1 MSNQT
6 INLLLWGTIALPLAI
21 APLPAQSAPQPT
33 IDLEQVKDNRK
44 QECNS
49 ITKIHNAVVAR
60 SAAISKQKS
69 PSTSVYKKQM
79 QQVAVI
85 YQQAAL
91 EMASVP
97 TKDEQLKTHRNRF
110 ASMYR
115 DSAKVVNQI
124 IPMIGKRNRQQQI
137 AKKLA
142 ELSDIAKV
150 EKELVDEINS
160 YCSQS

>member
-6 INLLLWGTIALPLAI
+6 ITLLLLGTIALPLAI
-21 APLPAQSAPQPT
+21 TPLPAQSTPQPT
-33 IDLEQVKDNRK
+33 IALEQVKDNRK

-49 ITKIHNAVVAR
+49 IIKIHNAVVAQ
-60 SAAISKQKS
+60 STAIFKQKS
-69 PSTSVYKKQM
+69 QNTSVYKKQM
-79 QQVAVI
+79 QKVARI

-115 DSAKVVNQI
+115 DAAKVVNQI
-124 IPMIGKRNRQQQI
+124 IPMISKQNRQQQI
-137 AKKLA
+137 AKKLV
-142 ELSDIAKV
+142 ELSDTTKV
-150 EKELVDEINS
+150 ETELVNEINS
-160 YCSQS
+160 YCSQF